1 MKRIEFIAPVEAMRG
16 NLSGNQELQY
26 KTADG
31 KVYSAAEFESLMADY
46 KTRYVGAKRRQY
58 GNKVL
63 NIFSVKTKTTSTV
76 TPKSKKAMAVFGGA
90 AEVYRVAFKTLSI
103 ISNLQLAYRAWIE
116 AGHEGSMRK
125 WAFPIISAAL
135 DAKAAVIV
143 FAAGATT
150 VRVNNPWVSGGAGTP
165 IEISQDILVKFWGE
179 LTTDG
184 FNFRVG
190 DLLGIAR
197 TGDTWESLADA
208 TYNVL
213 GVEIFGDDNNVLIG
227 PGYVQSRNKLSAG
240 AVYEYVSASA
250 TIQPIGGNLEYQLT
264 NVAPA

>member
-103 ISNLQLAYRAWIE
+103 LSNLQAAFMEARA
-116 AGHEGSMRK
+116 AGFEGSLRQ
-125 WAFPIISAAL
+125 WAFPIISKAL
-135 DAKAAVIV
+135 DAKDAVIV
-143 FAAGATT
+143 LAGTQTT
-150 VRVNNPWVSGGAGTP
+150 VRVNNPWVDGGSGTS
-165 IEISQDILVKFWGE
+165 IEISSSILVKFWGE
-179 LTTDG
+179 LANNPVTLRIGAQTCPAHSTET
-184 FNFRVG
+184 FSSV
-190 DLLGIAR
+190 I
-197 TGDTWESLADA
+197 TGNH
-208 TYNVL
+208 NVL
-213 GVEIFGDDNNVLIG
+213 GLEADGDFVKFGDEWLLWSPEDYVG
-227 PGYVQSRNKLSAG
+227 PGDLVSINS
-240 AVYEYVSASA
+240 EY
-250 TIQPIGGNLEYQLT
+250 TYTLT
-264 NVAPA
+264 NVQPV